1 MKADGNETPLH
12 GAVLVG
18 YQPVVEVLLNM
29 FAEPNA
35 QNNEG
40 KTPLHF
46 ACMRGNF
53 SITRLLA
60 SRTDVALN
68 VQDSKGNTPLMIAC
82 NLLQE
87 QILLFF
93 LALERPISYSIRNSE
108 GKTALEILE
117 RKATQAGQATKF
129 A

>member
-1 MKADGNETPLH
+1 MQAISERDAAAVQTLLDENQCEGGITANVNMKADGNETPLH

-40 KTPLHF
+40 KTALHF

-60 SRTDVALN
+60 SRPDVALN
-68 VQDSKGNTPLMIAC
+68 VQDSKGNSPFMIAC

-87 QILLFF
+87 
-93 LALERPISYSIRNSE
+93 
-108 GKTALEILE
+108 
-117 RKATQAGQATKF
+117 
-129 A
+129 

>member
-40 KTPLHF
+40 KTALHF

-60 SRTDVALN
+60 SRPDVALN
-68 VQDSKGNTPLMIAC
+68 VQDSKGNSPFMIAC

-117 RKATQAGQATKF
+117 RKATQAGQAPKF